1 MNKNL
6 LISLVVSSIA
16 FPSVSSAA
24 DEKSI
29 NIGIT
34 SDYLWRGVTQSDN
47 KFSLSAGGDYNDNS
61 GFYVGVWAASV
72 DFDDNTNFEYDF
84 YTGFQ
89 KEINNINFDIG
100 YIRYGY
106 QGEDNLDFSEVY
118 IKANYKDLTFAIST
132 LVDSDTGGDFSDSTY
147 IEVNYDYSLTNQIT
161 MSVHG
166 GYYDFKDSENY
177 QDFNLSFG
185 YEDFSLMIST
195 LTGNDNLEDT
205 VIALSYAKAFSF

>member
-6 LISLVVSSIA
+6 LISLIVGGLA
-16 FPSVSSAA
+16 FPTASSAA
-24 DEKSI
+24 DDKSI
-29 NIGIT
+29 NIGLT

-47 KFSLSAGGDYNDNS
+47 KFSLSGGGDYNHNS
-61 GFYVGVWAASV
+61 GFYAGVWAASV
-72 DFDDNTNFEYDF
+72 DFNDDTNFEYDF

-89 KEINNINFDIG
+89 KEINSINFDIG

-118 IKANYKDLTFAIST
+118 IKANFKDLNFAVST

-147 IEVNYDYSLTNQIT
+147 IEVNYEYILPYQIT

-166 GYYDFKDSENY
+166 GYYDFKEAKNY
-177 QDFNLSFG
+177 QDFNLTFS

-195 LTGNDNLEDT
+195 LTGNEALEDT
-205 VIALSYAKAFSF
+205 VVTLSYSKVFNF